1 MIPVIYKKPNFL
13 KTLQYVLGKENA
25 AIIQT
30 NMAGKT
36 PDEFNQQFLNTK
48 YSNKAVKRQCA
59 HLIISIAHRPD
70 YHEHLSDSQYSY
82 VAQEYLKDMGYLP
95 KNKSFAEAESQYVA
109 IRHHDRD
116 HEHLH
121 IIASR
126 VKLDGSLVRDSY
138 DYFSS
143 QVSTRRLAAQLGL
156 EVTPTTNKSIANRLK
171 QEYGID
177 TLISPNRSKSIRAV
191 NSKHKTPTSKEII
204 RQAIAEAI
212 ENSPNRDISTFV
224 EHLEKSRVQVLPK
237 LREKQLLG
245 FSYIH
250 ENVIIAG
257 HQVYKPYSWK
267 NLQAEFG
274 FEYNPQRDYD
284 SLRKARSR
292 GQELLL
298 TPSITKS
305 TNNNSDHGNHGSQQI
320 VNTLVPNENNQKQEV
335 DNIIAIP
342 LLLEENQP
350 KKGVSGA
357 SKTPKEE
364 NTGTEITPR
373 QKEEDLIPQTEI
385 NPLDI
390 TDTASEYRKQ
400 VRDAID
406 TLYDS
411 KTSLEKLTKVTSY
424 NVQKQPLA
432 RNEADK
438 PEIVDIVKPSQS
450 IIPAEKTSAP
460 TAQPQYVTSI
470 SSANQISTEDKLWAE
485 SLLPTIGKIW
495 HRANQSGKIKLL
507 AGGMKQVNGK
517 EYTITIDDSNK
528 LTVSSIINN
537 REIANY
543 DLDKNIL
550 IAAKPQNID
559 KLYWEQ
565 LANKQ
570 LASNQNKAMEISP

>member
-1 MIPVIYKKPNFL
+1 MIPVIYKKTNFL
-13 KTLQYVLGKENA
+13 KTLQYVLGKEDA

-48 YSNKAVKRQCA
+48 YSNKSVKRQCA

-70 YHEHLSDSQYSY
+70 YHEHLSDSQYCY
-82 VAQEYLKDMGYLP
+82 VAQEYLKDLGYLP
-95 KNKSFAEAESQYVA
+95 KNESVSEAESQYIAV
-109 IRHHDRD
+109 RHHDRD

-126 VKLDGSLVRDSY
+126 IRLDGSLVRDSY
-138 DYFSS
+138 DYFNS
-143 QVSTRRLAAQLGL
+143 QVSTRRLAVQLRL

-177 TLISPNRSKSIRAV
+177 TSISPNRSKSIRAV

-204 RQAIAEAI
+204 REAIAKAI
-212 ENSPNRDISTFV
+212 ENSPNRDISTFI

-237 LREKQLLG
+237 LREKELLG

-267 NLQAEFG
+267 NLQVEFG
-274 FEYNPQRDYD
+274 FEYNSQRDYD
-284 SLRKARSR
+284 SLVKARSR

-298 TPSITKS
+298 TPTITKS
-305 TNNNSDHGNHGSQQI
+305 TNNNSDDGNHDSQQI
-320 VNTLVPNENNQKQEV
+320 VNTPALNENNQNQEV

-342 LLLEENQP
+342 VLLEENQP
-350 KKGVSGA
+350 KKGTSGA
-357 SKTPKEE
+357 SKSLKEE
-364 NTGTEITPR
+364 NTSTEVTLR
-373 QKEEDLIPQTEI
+373 QKEEDLAPQTKI

-390 TDTASEYRKQ
+390 TDTAAEYRKQ
-400 VRDAID
+400 VRVAID
-406 TLYDS
+406 TVYDS
-411 KTSLEKLTKVTSY
+411 KTNLEKLNKVTSY
-424 NVQKQPLA
+424 EVQKQPLA
-432 RNEADK
+432 RNEANK
-438 PEIVDIVKPSQS
+438 PEITDIVKPPQPS
-450 IIPAEKTSAP
+450 IPAENTSAP
-460 TAQPQYVTSI
+460 TPQPQHVTLIASI
-470 SSANQISTEDKLWAE
+470 NQISTEDKLWAE

-495 HRANQSGKIKLL
+495 HKANQSGKVKLL

-517 EYTITIDDSNK
+517 EYTLTVDNGNK

-537 REIANY
+537 REIATY

-550 IAAKPQNID
+550 IAAKPQNSD
-559 KLYWEQ
+559 KQYWER

-570 LASNQNKAMEISP
+570 LATHQNKAVEI

>member
-13 KTLQYVLGKENA
+13 KTLQYVLGKEDA

-30 NMAGKT
+30 NMAGRT

-48 YSNKAVKRQCA
+48 YSNKSVKRQCA
-59 HLIISIAHRPD
+59 HLIISIAHRQD
-70 YHEHLSDSQYSY
+70 YHEHLSDSQYCY
-82 VAQEYLKDMGYLP
+82 VAQEYLKDLGYLP
-95 KNKSFAEAESQYVA
+95 KNELVTEAESQYVA
-109 IRHHDRD
+109 VRHHDRD

-126 VKLDGSLVRDSY
+126 IRLDGSLVRDSY
-138 DYFSS
+138 DYFNS

-171 QEYGID
+171 QEYGIN
-177 TLISPNRSKSIRAV
+177 TPISPNRSKSIRAV
-191 NSKHKTPTSKEII
+191 NSKHKTPTSKEVI
-204 RQAIAEAI
+204 REAIAEAI
-212 ENSPNRDISTFV
+212 ENSPNRDISTFI

-237 LREKQLLG
+237 LREKELLG

-267 NLQAEFG
+267 NLQVEFG

-284 SLRKARSR
+284 SLVKARSR

-305 TNNNSDHGNHGSQQI
+305 TNNNSDDGNHDSQQI
-320 VNTLVPNENNQKQEV
+320 VNTPALNENNQNQEV
-335 DNIIAIP
+335 SNIIAIP
-342 LLLEENQP
+342 VLLEENQP
-350 KKGVSGA
+350 KKGTSGA
-357 SKTPKEE
+357 NKSLKEE
-364 NTGTEITPR
+364 NTSTDITLR
-373 QKEEDLIPQTEI
+373 QKEEDLAPQTKI

-390 TDTASEYRKQ
+390 TDTATEYRKQ
-400 VRDAID
+400 VRVAID

-411 KTSLEKLTKVTSY
+411 KTNLEKLNKVTSY
-424 NVQKQPLA
+424 EVQKQPLTS
-432 RNEADK
+432 NEANK
-438 PEIVDIVKPSQS
+438 REIADIVKPPQPS
-450 IIPAEKTSAP
+450 IPAENTSAP
-460 TAQPQYVTSI
+460 TPQPQHVNLIPSI
-470 SSANQISTEDKLWAE
+470 NQISTEDKLWAE

-495 HRANQSGKIKLL
+495 HKANQSGKVKLL

-517 EYTITIDDSNK
+517 EYTLTVDNGNK

-537 REIANY
+537 REIATY

-550 IAAKPQNID
+550 IAAKPQNSD
-559 KLYWEQ
+559 KQYWER

-570 LASNQNKAMEISP
+570 LATHQNKAVEI

>member
-1 MIPVIYKKPNFL
+1 MIPVIYKKPSFL
-13 KTLQYVLGKENA
+13 KTLQYVLGKEDA

-36 PDEFNQQFLNTK
+36 PYEFNQQFLNTK
-48 YSNKAVKRQCA
+48 YFNKAVKRQCA
-59 HLIISIAHRPD
+59 HLIISITHRPD
-70 YHEHLSDSQYSY
+70 YHEHLSDSQYCY

-95 KNKSFAEAESQYVA
+95 KDESITEAESQYVA
-109 IRHHDRD
+109 VRHHDRD

-126 VKLDGSLVRDSY
+126 IKLDGSLVRDSY
-138 DYFSS
+138 DYFNS
-143 QVSTRRLAAQLGL
+143 QVSTRRLAAELGL

-177 TLISPNRSKSIRAV
+177 TPISPNCSKSIRAV

-204 RQAIAEAI
+204 REAIVEAI
-212 ENSPNRDISTFV
+212 ENSPNRDISTFI

-237 LREKQLLG
+237 LREKELLG

-274 FEYNPQRDYD
+274 FDYNLQRDYD
-284 SLRKARSR
+284 GLVKARSR

-298 TPSITKS
+298 TPKS
-305 TNNNSDHGNHGSQQI
+305 TNNNSDDGNHASQQI
-320 VNTLVPNENNQKQEV
+320 VNTLGLNENNRNQEV

-342 LLLEENQP
+342 VLLKENQP

-411 KTSLEKLTKVTSY
+411 KTSLEKLTKLTSY
-424 NVQKQPLA
+424 EVQKQFLA
-432 RNEADK
+432 QNEADK
-438 PEIVDIVKPSQS
+438 PETVDIVKPSQS
-450 IIPAEKTSAP
+450 TIPSEKTSAP

-470 SSANQISTEDKLWAE
+470 SSTNQISTEDKLWAE

-517 EYTITIDDSNK
+517 EYTITINDSNK

-537 REIANY
+537 RKIATY

-550 IAAKPQNID
+550 IAAKPQNSD
-559 KLYWEQ
+559 KLYWEK

-570 LASNQNKAMEISP
+570 LASNQNKAMEI